1 MEVNES
7 HSRVFNRPFVRI
19 TDGAEETGDYL
30 FVEIEVRQAIALRD
44 ALLAKYPV
52 ERWDPVIPVHSN
64 IPVASE
70 PSVMK
75 NGTYQLTIDGDR
87 LVLSKSDVD
96 GDTQQRLSVALPP
109 NIRLCRLVE
118 GA

>member
-7 HSRVFNRPFVRI
+7 HSPVFNRPFVRI

-30 FVEIEVRQAIALRD
+30 FVGIEVRQAIALRD

-52 ERWDPVIPVHSN
+52 ERWEPVREEYTDVWRCQVKP
-64 IPVASE
+64 
-70 PSVMK
+70 
-75 NGTYQLTIDGDR
+75 IDNYLQIHNEVTGDWEA
-87 LVLSKSDVD
+87 
-96 GDTQQRLSVALPP
+96 VALPP
-109 NIRLCRLVE
+109 TIRLCRLVE

>member
-7 HSRVFNRPFVRI
+7 HSPVFNRPFVCI

-30 FVEIEVRQAIALRD
+30 FVNIEVRQAIALRD

-52 ERWDPVIPVHSN
+52 ERWEPL
-64 IPVASE
+64 SE
-70 PSVMK
+70 EYTDVWRCQVK
-75 NGTYQLTIDGDR
+75 LIDNYLRIYNEVTGGWE
-87 LVLSKSDVD
+87 DVE
-96 GDTQQRLSVALPP
+96 LPP
-109 NIRLCRLVE
+109 TIRLCRLVE